1 VQSQPL
7 KYNDGATV
15 SSIDLQKTMSAY
27 RNYGPATAN
36 QLSGQ
41 LQHASAATEQF
52 GKLPHVLP
60 TLGSSELQI
69 DLSGV
74 MAGEIEAG
82 DVYSMPDSIPAPA
95 FSIPTPEPV
104 AAEDQQLVQEC
115 LQGDERAWGRLI
127 DKYKRLIYSVPMKYG
142 FRPEDAS
149 DIFQTVCI
157 DLFTNLC
164 NLRKVGSLR
173 SWLITVTSH
182 KCFHW
187 KKQQRLDVELDA
199 LEQEIAED
207 LAAAPEML
215 QEIQQE
221 QIVRDAVDRLPPRCA
236 EMVRLLFFEQPPLP
250 YAEVAKRLGLATG
263 SIGFIRGRCLTR
275 LHKILMELGF

>member
-1 VQSQPL
+1 MNSTGI
-7 KYNDGATV
+7 K
-15 SSIDLQKTMSAY
+15 KTMSAH
-27 RNYGPATAN
+27 RNYGPAIN
-36 QLSGQ
+36 IGDQY
-41 LQHASAATEQF
+41 
-52 GKLPHVLP
+52 GKLPTVLP
-60 TLGSSELQI
+60 ALDSSELSI
-69 DLSGV
+69 KHPGSLH
-74 MAGEIEAG
+74 GEIG
-82 DVYSMPDSIPAPA
+82 VTNLS
-95 FSIPTPEPV
+95 FSVSPPV
-104 AAEDQQLVQEC
+104 SVVAEDQKLVQEC
-115 LQGDERAWGRLI
+115 LQGDEQAWGKLI
-127 DKYKRLIYSVPMKYG
+127 DKYKRLIYSVPVKYN

-164 NLRKVGSLR
+164 NLRKVESLR
-173 SWLITVTSH
+173 SWLVTVTTH

-187 KKQQRLDVELDA
+187 KKQQRQDVELDA
-199 LEQEIAED
+199 LEQEIVED

-221 QIVRDAVDRLPPRCA
+221 QIVRDAIDRLPPRCA

-250 YAEVAKRLGLATG
+250 YTEVAKRLGLATG

>member
-1 VQSQPL
+1 
-7 KYNDGATV
+7 
-15 SSIDLQKTMSAY
+15 MSAQD
-27 RNYGPATAN
+27 NYSPATTSHV
-36 QLSGQ
+36 SGQ
-41 LQHASAATEQF
+41 LQHTSADAERF
-52 GKLPHVLP
+52 GKLPPVLP
-60 TLGSSELQI
+60 SLGSSELQI
-69 DLSGV
+69 DLSSV
-74 MAGEIEAG
+74 LQDEIEAANI
-82 DVYSMPDSIPAPA
+82 SFSIPAPA
-95 FSIPTPEPV
+95 LSIPTPEPV

-115 LQGDERAWGRLI
+115 LQGDERAWSRLI

-187 KKQQRLDVELDA
+187 KKQQRQDVELDGM
-199 LEQEIAED
+199 EQEIAED

>member
-1 VQSQPL
+1 MITTGV
-7 KYNDGATV
+7 KE
-15 SSIDLQKTMSAY
+15 TMSEHH
-27 RNYGPATAN
+27 NYSPAAAGSAPHQHLSDDALPFGHLPPSLPPLGP
-36 QLSGQ
+36 
-41 LQHASAATEQF
+41 
-52 GKLPHVLP
+52 
-60 TLGSSELQI
+60 SELRI
-69 DLSGV
+69 DLSTLSLQSAV
-74 MAGEIEAG
+74 
-82 DVYSMPDSIPAPA
+82 DVDTPA
-95 FSIPTPEPV
+95 FPIPTPEPV
-104 AAEDQQLVQEC
+104 AAEDQQLVQQC
-115 LQGDERAWGRLI
+115 LQGDEAAWGRLI
-127 DKYKRLIYSVPMKYG
+127 DKYKRLIYSVPIKYG

-187 KKQQRLDVELDA
+187 KRQQRQDVELDA
-199 LEQEIAED
+199 MEQEIAED
-207 LAAAPEML
+207 LAAAPEIL
-215 QEIQQE
+215 EEIQQE

-250 YAEVAKRLGLATG
+250 YAEVAKRLGLAVG

>member
-1 VQSQPL
+1 MTGTSV
-7 KYNDGATV
+7 KE
-15 SSIDLQKTMSAY
+15 TMSEPH
-27 RNYGPATAN
+27 NYNPATAGSA
-36 QLSGQ
+36 SGQ
-41 LQHASAATEQF
+41 RHGSDDAQPF
-52 GKLPHVLP
+52 GHLPPVLP
-60 TLGSSELQI
+60 PLGPSELRI
-69 DLSGV
+69 DISSVVLQSEMEV
-74 MAGEIEAG
+74 A
-82 DVYSMPDSIPAPA
+82 SPA
-95 FSIPTPEPV
+95 FSIPTPEPI
-104 AAEDQQLVQEC
+104 AAEDQQLVQQC
-115 LQGDERAWGRLI
+115 LQGDEHAWSRLI
-127 DKYKRLIYSVPMKYG
+127 DKYKRLIYSVPVKYG

-187 KKQQRLDVELDA
+187 KRQQRQDVELDA

-207 LAAAPEML
+207 LAAAPEIL
-215 QEIQQE
+215 QELQQE

-250 YAEVAKRLGLATG
+250 YAEVAQRLGLAVG

>member
-1 VQSQPL
+1 
-7 KYNDGATV
+7 
-15 SSIDLQKTMSAY
+15 
-27 RNYGPATAN
+27 
-36 QLSGQ
+36 
-41 LQHASAATEQF
+41 
-52 GKLPHVLP
+52 
-60 TLGSSELQI
+60 
-69 DLSGV
+69 
-74 MAGEIEAG
+74 
-82 DVYSMPDSIPAPA
+82 
-95 FSIPTPEPV
+95 
-104 AAEDQQLVQEC
+104 
-115 LQGDERAWGRLI
+115 
-127 DKYKRLIYSVPMKYG
+127 
-142 FRPEDAS
+142 
-149 DIFQTVCI
+149 
-157 DLFTNLC
+157 
-164 NLRKVGSLR
+164 LR

-187 KKQQRLDVELDA
+187 KKQQRQDVELDGM
-199 LEQEIAED
+199 EQEIAED

>member
-1 VQSQPL
+1 MIGT
-7 KYNDGATV
+7 GATE
-15 SSIDLQKTMSAY
+15 TMSEH
-27 RNYGPATAN
+27 RNYSPATAGSATG
-36 QLSGQ
+36 QTRRTSAEMQQFGQ
-41 LQHASAATEQF
+41 L
-52 GKLPHVLP
+52 PPVLP
-60 TLGSSELQI
+60 PLGPSELQI
-69 DLSGV
+69 DLSSV
-74 MAGEIEAG
+74 MLQSEIEAA
-82 DVYSMPDSIPAPA
+82 SPS

-104 AAEDQQLVQEC
+104 AAEDQQLVQQC
-115 LQGDERAWGRLI
+115 LQGDDHAWSRLI
-127 DKYKRLIYSVPMKYG
+127 DKYKRLIYSVPIKYG

-187 KKQQRLDVELDA
+187 KRQQRQDIELDA

-207 LAAAPEML
+207 LATAPEML
-215 QEIQQE
+215 QELQQE

-250 YAEVAKRLGLATG
+250 YAEVARRLGLAVG

>member
-1 VQSQPL
+1 MIGTGI
-7 KYNDGATV
+7 KE
-15 SSIDLQKTMSAY
+15 TMSEHH
-27 RNYGPATAN
+27 NYSPAAAGSG
-36 QLSGQ
+36 SGQ
-41 LQHASAATEQF
+41 RQHLRDDAQPF
-52 GKLPHVLP
+52 GHLPPVLP
-60 TLGSSELQI
+60 PLGPPPLQI
-69 DLSGV
+69 DLSGMSLQSV
-74 MAGEIEAG
+74 TV
-82 DVYSMPDSIPAPA
+82 DTPA

-104 AAEDQQLVQEC
+104 AAEDQQLVQQC
-115 LQGDERAWGRLI
+115 LQGDQAAWSRLI
-127 DKYKRLIYSVPMKYG
+127 DKYKRLIYSVPIKYG

-187 KKQQRLDVELDA
+187 KRQQRQDVELDA

-207 LAAAPEML
+207 LAAAPEIIEEL
-215 QEIQQE
+215 QQE

-236 EMVRLLFFEQPPLP
+236 EMVRLLFFEQPSLP
-250 YAEVAKRLGLATG
+250 YAEVAKRLGLAVG

>member
-1 VQSQPL
+1 M
-7 KYNDGATV
+7 A
-15 SSIDLQKTMSAY
+15 SSMIGINSKGTMSEPN
-27 RNYGPATAN
+27 NYSPAAAGPAPGQRPHLGADE
-36 QLSGQ
+36 QCFAPIIPVLSD
-41 LQHASAATEQF
+41 LD
-52 GKLPHVLP
+52 L
-60 TLGSSELQI
+60 SEIQI
-69 DLSGV
+69 DLPRIV
-74 MAGEIEAG
+74 PQNEIRVET
-82 DVYSMPDSIPAPA
+82 PA
-95 FSIPTPEPV
+95 FKMPTLEPV
-104 AAEDQQLVQEC
+104 AAEDQQLVRNC
-115 LQGDERAWGRLI
+115 LQGDEHAWSRLI
-127 DKYKRLIYSVPMKYG
+127 DKYKRLIYSIPIKYG

-164 NLRKVGSLR
+164 NLRKVESLR

-187 KKQQRLDVELDA
+187 KRQQRQDVELDA

-207 LAAAPEML
+207 LAAAPEIL
-215 QEIQQE
+215 EELQQE

-250 YAEVAKRLGLATG
+250 YAEVAKRLGLAVG

-275 LHKILMELGF
+275 LHKILMEMGF

>member
-1 VQSQPL
+1 V
-7 KYNDGATV
+7 KE
-15 SSIDLQKTMSAY
+15 IMSAQD
-27 RNYGPATAN
+27 NYSPATTSHV
-36 QLSGQ
+36 SGQ
-41 LQHASAATEQF
+41 LQHTSADAERF
-52 GKLPHVLP
+52 GKLPPVLP
-60 TLGSSELQI
+60 ALGSSELQI
-69 DLSGV
+69 DLSSV
-74 MAGEIEAG
+74 LQDEIEAANI
-82 DVYSMPDSIPAPA
+82 SFSIPAPA

-187 KKQQRLDVELDA
+187 KKQQRQDVELDGM
-199 LEQEIAED
+199 EQEIAED